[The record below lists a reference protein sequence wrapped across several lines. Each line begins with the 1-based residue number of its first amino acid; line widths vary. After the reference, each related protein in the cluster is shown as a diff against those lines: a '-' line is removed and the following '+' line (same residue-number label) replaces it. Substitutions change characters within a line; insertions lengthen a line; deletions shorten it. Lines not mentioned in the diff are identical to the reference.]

1 MATSSLTWRTAPQP
15 LRPMKTDKITSLG
28 VKGVIF
34 DVDGTLLDSMKMWNS
49 ITFEYAEEKGVYCP
63 PETSHIMNSMSMAQ
77 CAEHYINVL
86 GVKGTVEEV
95 TEEIAEMSRDRYR
108 HRVPEVP
115 GAAEFVKQLHLAGVK
130 IALATASDMS
140 ALRPALER
148 LGIWPWVDFAVTCQE
163 MGTTKEKPDIFL
175 YCAREFGLEIDEC
188 MVAEDAL
195 YAAKTA
201 KNAGF
206 RLMGVKESCHPE
218 SEIEALRAL
227 SDIFVE
233 DFI

>member
-1 MATSSLTWRTAPQP
+1 M
-15 LRPMKTDKITSLG
+15 
-28 VKGVIF
+28 IF

-63 PETSHIMNSMSMAQ
+63 PETSKLMNSMSMAQ

-86 GVKGTVEEV
+86 GVKGSVEEV
-95 TEEIAEMSRDRYR
+95 VEEIAEMSRERYR
-108 HRVPEVP
+108 HTVPEVP
-115 GAAEFVKQLHLAGVK
+115 GAAKFVRELHEKGVK
-130 IALATASDMS
+130 IALATASDMAS
-140 ALRPALER
+140 LRPALER
-148 LGIWPWVDFAVTCQE
+148 VGIWEYVDFAVTCQE
-163 MGTTKEKPDIFL
+163 MSTTKESPQIFL
-175 YCAREFGLEIDEC
+175 RCAEEFDLEVSEC

-206 RLMGVKESCHPE
+206 YLLGVRESCHPE
-218 SEIEALRAL
+218 GEIEDLKNL

-233 DFI
+233 DFE